1 MSQQSIDTLHRIE
14 PRQFRRLLNWVIA
27 PPLILMVLLA
37 GVLLWQVENLL
48 RSTRMV
54 DHSDQIISDAHA
66 VMASMLNME
75 TGQRGFMI
83 TGQQEFLEPYDAG
96 NKAID
101 NRIAGLRQLI
111 QGDAAQTNRLDA
123 IKQSTSSWREFAAGT
138 IAQRSAGHL
147 AGIAAG
153 DLTGKQIMDT
163 IRAQLGVLIAS
174 EEQLRNERSQHTR
187 QAVLATV
194 ITSGGLTLL
203 LGVVLAFN
211 ARRQFIAMAKTYSDA
226 LAVAAEEAAARR
238 EGEKNLQQM
247 AVARERYAQQLQE
260 LAKASISVNA
270 SLSIEEAIRL
280 VTEFARQII
289 AAHQGVTSLTLNQD
303 WAQAIN
309 SISLSEKYNAYRDY
323 MNEPTGEGIYS
334 LICKT
339 NKPMRLTQAE
349 LEAHPAF
356 RNFGKDAAKHPP
368 MRGWLAAPL
377 IGRDGVNIGVIQLSD
392 KNEGDFNADDEAI
405 LVQLAQM
412 ASIAIEN
419 GRFFKGTQEA
429 RLDAERANRLKD
441 QFLATLSHELRTPL
455 NAILGWAQLLRS
467 SNPASEDWT
476 QGLDTIERNAR
487 AQTQLVEDLL
497 DVSRIISGK
506 LRLDVQS
513 VNLPETIIAGINA
526 VQPAADAKSIRIER
540 ILDPSAGPVTGDP
553 ARLQQIFWNL
563 LSNAVK
569 FTPKKGKVY
578 VKLARVNSHVEVSV
592 TDSGEG
598 ISPEFLPHLFH
609 RFSQA
614 DSTTTRRHGGLGLG
628 LSIVK
633 HLVEMHGGSIHAD
646 SPGRGKGATF
656 VVSLPIAVAHEPT
669 QQRDHP
675 TSSIR
680 YASLE
685 NTPNL
690 DGLRVLVV
698 DDESDARDLIR
709 RILGMGKA
717 EVVAVGSAKEA
728 MAMIQPFQP
737 QVLISDIGMPGLDGY
752 EFIRQVRATG
762 KSSQEVPAVA
772 LTAFART
779 EDRRRALMAGFQMH
793 VAKPVDPG
801 ELLAVVASLAGR
813 TDASSPA

>member
-1 MSQQSIDTLHRIE
+1 MSQKSLDPVHRIE
-14 PRQFRRLLNWVIA
+14 PRQFKRRLNWVIA

-37 GVLLWQVENLL
+37 MILIGQVENLL

-54 DHSDQIISDAHA
+54 DHSDEIISDAHA

-83 TGQQEFLEPYDAG
+83 TGQSVFLEPYDAG
-96 NKAID
+96 NKVID
-101 NRIAGLRQLI
+101 QHIADLGKLLQE
-111 QGDAAQTNRLDA
+111 DTAQTARLDE
-123 IKQSTSSWREFAAGT
+123 IKQTISRWREFAVKV
-138 IAQRSAGHL
+138 IARRAIGQAS
-147 AGIAAG
+147 GIAAG
-153 DLTGKQIMDT
+153 DLTGKQLMDT
-163 IRAQLGVLIAS
+163 IRNLLGELIAN
-174 EEQLRNERSQHTR
+174 EEQLRDQRSQHIR
-187 QAVLATV
+187 HAVIWTV
-194 ITSGGLTLL
+194 ATSGGLTLL

-211 ARRQFIAMAKTYSDA
+211 ARRQFVAMAKTYGDA

-238 EGEKNLQQM
+238 QSEQHLRQM
-247 AVARERYAQQLQE
+247 AVVRERYAEQLQE
-260 LAKASISVNA
+260 LAKASIAVNA
-270 SLSIEEAIRL
+270 SLSIEEAIRKL
-280 VTEFARQII
+280 TESARQII
-289 AAHQGVTSLTLNQD
+289 AAHQGVTSLTLNQN

-309 SISLSEKYNAYRDY
+309 SISMSEKYAAYRDY
-323 MNEPTGEGIYS
+323 IDQPSGEGIYS

-339 NKPMRLTQAE
+339 NNPMRLTQAE
-349 LEAHPAF
+349 LDAHPAF

-377 IGRDGVNIGVIQLSD
+377 IGRDGINIGVIQLSD

-412 ASIAIEN
+412 ASIAVEN
-419 GRFFKGTQEA
+419 GRFFKATQEA

-467 SNPASEDWT
+467 TDPSSNDWQ
-476 QGLDTIERNAR
+476 QGLETIERNAR

-513 VNLPETIIAGINA
+513 VNLPETIIASINA
-526 VQPAADAKSIRIER
+526 VQPAADAKSIRLER

-553 ARLQQIFWNL
+553 ARLQQVFWNL

-569 FTPKKGKVY
+569 FTPKKGKVR
-578 VKLARVNSHVEVSV
+578 VKLARVNSHVEISV

-598 ISPEFLPHLFH
+598 INPEFLPHLFH

-614 DSTTTRRHGGLGLG
+614 DSTTTRTHSGLGLG

-633 HLVEMHGGSIHAD
+633 HLVEMHGGGVTAD
-646 SPGRGKGATF
+646 SAGAGRGATF
-656 VVSLPIAVAHEPT
+656 VVSLPIAVAHEPAGH
-669 QQRDHP
+669 RDHP
-675 TSSIR
+675 TSSTR
-680 YASLE
+680 YTTLE
-685 NTPNL
+685 NAPDL
-690 DGLRVLVV
+690 HGLRVLVV

-709 RILGMGKA
+709 RILGMGGA
-717 EVVAVGSAKEA
+717 EVVTVGSAREA

-737 QVLISDIGMPGLDGY
+737 QVLISDIGMPELDGY
-752 EFIRQVRATG
+752 EFIRQVRAAG

-813 TDASSPA
+813 TD